1 MAVRSANVN
10 VRVEPE
16 IKVQA
21 EAILEQLGISASSF
35 INMTYRQLILHIGI
49 PYDVKLKPEL
59 ITEDSL
65 TDAQFNQMLEESIRQ
80 SESGE
85 NIDMDEAFDNLLKDL

>member
-1 MAVRSANVN
+1 M
-10 VRVEPE
+10 
-16 IKVQA
+16 
-21 EAILEQLGISASSF
+21 
-35 INMTYRQLILHIGI
+35 
-49 PYDVKLKPEL
+49 KLKPEL

>member
-35 INMTYRQLILHIGI
+35 INMT
-49 PYDVKLKPEL
+49 
-59 ITEDSL
+59 
-65 TDAQFNQMLEESIRQ
+65 
-80 SESGE
+80 
-85 NIDMDEAFDNLLKDL
+85 